1 VVVVAM
7 LAGLA
12 YWVAAPGPPTSSAR
26 GFSGFQGAD
35 ALDFGVATANNRP
48 TPSTEARSK
57 PLGTPPEPL
66 ASGSY
71 AFVATGSDGRP
82 VAYDPCRPIHYVVN
96 SRTAPPEGS
105 RLLAEAIAKVSAA
118 TGLEFIADGSTDE
131 RPSDDRSPFQKAR
144 YGDRWAPVLVAWT
157 DPTEVPSLAGDVVG
171 QAGSIPVSLGPG
183 RAPAVF
189 VSGVVSLDG
198 PQIGGEVLPR
208 SAATSRAIIQHELG
222 HLVGLDHVDDTAE
235 LMNPTTSELTD
246 WGPGDLQ
253 GLARLG
259 RGACFPS
266 L

>member
-1 VVVVAM
+1 M

-12 YWVAAPGPPTSSAR
+12 YWVATPGPSTTSAQR
-26 GFSGFQGAD
+26 HGGFEGAD
-35 ALDFGVATANNRP
+35 ALDFGVTTAIERP
-48 TPSTEARSK
+48 TPPPDASSK
-57 PLGTPPEPL
+57 PLGAPPAPV
-66 ASGSY
+66 ASGRY
-71 AFVATGSDGRP
+71 AFVATATDGDP

-96 SRTAPPEGS
+96 SRTAPPDGS
-105 RLLAEAIAKVSAA
+105 RLLREAIAKVSAA
-118 TGLEFIADGSTDE
+118 TGLVFVADGPTDE
-131 RPSDDRSPFQKAR
+131 PPSDDRAPFQMAR

-157 DPTEVPSLAGDVVG
+157 DPAEVPSLAGDVVG
-171 QAGSIPVSLGPG
+171 QAGSIPVSLGTN
-183 RAPAVF
+183 RAPEVF

-198 PQIGGEVLPR
+198 PQIGEEVLPR

-259 RGACFPS
+259 RGTCFPS